1 MAKTVTIES
10 GFARPEGGWGAG
22 SSLTSSSL
30 LLPDVETVG
39 VAPPQPPAHD
49 DDDDDDDSDES
60 ESSSLPSESSGI
72 FYR

>member
-39 VAPPQPPAHD
+39 VAPPQPPDHG
-49 DDDDDDDSDES
+49 DDDDDDSDES